1 MGNISQRLERLE
13 NRQKEKNL
21 SVEIILYKE
30 NEEMKEVLKQREAEL
45 IKKIDNPIFIKI
57 ISNN

>member
-1 MGNISQRLERLE
+1 MANINQRLERLE

-21 SVEIILYKE
+21 SVEIIFYKE
-30 NEEMKEVLKQREAEL
+30 NEEMQEVLKQREAEL